1 MQIHKKKK
9 KKLVTTVTNSCQNL
23 QTLLPGRIK
32 RRVASK
38 AVSAAL
44 IASALEPETGPLAPT
59 TMVVATV
66 EQ

>member
-1 MQIHKKKK
+1 M
-9 KKLVTTVTNSCQNL
+9 VTNNCQNL